1 MRKLIKS
8 KFMGPLIVITVL
20 ALFLSSM
27 PISASA
33 SSKITNNEEKGLL
46 ILEALKLNETK
57 TNFSSFDQE
66 HAKKEGLSNEE
77 ATNAKAVFLNLS
89 NEEVAPFVHLKR
101 EIEGDLISTRSL
113 KDKLKL
119 ASIIAGMVVVGQAVL
134 DNLIKDLYTL
144 GAKGF
149 CKSWAGKYKPIKSA
163 CKSLGYVK

>member
-20 ALFLSSM
+20 ALFLSSI

-33 SSKITNNEEKGLL
+33 SGKITNNEEKGLL

-66 HAKKEGLSNEE
+66 HAKKEGLSSEE

-89 NEEVAPFVHLKR
+89 NEEVAPFVQLKR